1 MPAEGTLA
9 SKEEGFAGEEKDRE
23 AMGSAQPA
31 GRRGS
36 GVLVHGCFS
45 TQELSPPREPW
56 RHAGADSVGLGRVAT
71 FPLAPVL
78 GQQPPPPTHVREQG
92 SKEWYSEMAQTPDPL
107 LALKITLHTMSLPG
121 QAGGTDRRHRCA
133 RFGFKVLWPR
143 ACEMPIQETYKSML
157 QKC

>member
-1 MPAEGTLA
+1 MLAEGTLA

-71 FPLAPVL
+71 FPLGSRAGAAATSPN
-78 GQQPPPPTHVREQG
+78 TRQG
-92 SKEWYSEMAQTPDPL
+92 
-107 LALKITLHTMSLPG
+107 
-121 QAGGTDRRHRCA
+121 AGVERMVFRDGSN
-133 RFGFKVLWPR
+133 P
-143 ACEMPIQETYKSML
+143 
-157 QKC
+157 